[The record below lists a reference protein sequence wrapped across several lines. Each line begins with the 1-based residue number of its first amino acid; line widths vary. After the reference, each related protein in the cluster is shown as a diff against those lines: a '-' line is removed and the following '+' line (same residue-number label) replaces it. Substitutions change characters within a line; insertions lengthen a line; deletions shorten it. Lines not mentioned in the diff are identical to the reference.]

1 MNHKK
6 KGFTLVEVVLII
18 VIVSIGMMTVITALS
33 SGNKYLQRSREKIIA
48 INLAREWVE
57 QMINIRDSNWKKN
70 AGRKEE
76 TRLRKNP
83 IQNIDSRFASGSY
96 IIQTEISG
104 GQQYFYG
111 TWPFVD
117 FDSNQGMSAN
127 NLKYSLCQTSTGW
140 QACPGNQPTS
150 VEGKFFRSIHGVWLY
165 KKYTTTTGWDLLN
178 CISSTNT
185 SVGVS
190 TECKDTSAKE
200 YRFCVTVDYIENI
213 VGKVELCSVITNFK
227 K

>member
-1 MNHKK
+1 MNYKK
-6 KGFTLVEVVLII
+6 KWFTLVEVVLII
-18 VIVSIGMMTVITALS
+18 VIVSIGIVTVVTALS

-83 IQNIDSRFASGSY
+83 IENIDSRFASGSY

-111 TWPFVD
+111 TWPFTA
-117 FDSNQGMSAN
+117 FDVSQWNSVN

-140 QACPGNQPTS
+140 QACPGSQPIS
-150 VEGKFFRSIHGVWLY
+150 VEGKFFRSIRGVWLY
-165 KKYTTTTGWDLLN
+165 EKWNTTNWWILLD
-178 CISSTNT
+178 CISSTSPT
-185 SVGVS
+185 

-200 YRFCVTVDYIENI
+200 YRFCVTVDYIWNI
-213 VGKVELCSVITNFK
+213 VWKVELCSVITNFK

>member
-1 MNHKK
+1 MNNKK
-6 KGFTLVEVVLII
+6 KWFTLVEVVLII

-76 TRLRKNP
+76 TRLRMNP
-83 IQNIDSRFASGSY
+83 IQNLDNRFASGSY

-111 TWPFVD
+111 TWPFVE
-117 FDSNQGMSAN
+117 FSGTQGISTN
-127 NLKYSLCQTSTGW
+127 NLKYSLCQISTGW
-140 QACPGNQPTS
+140 QACPWVIPTS
-150 VEGKFFRSIHGVWLY
+150 AEGKFFRSVRGVGLY
-165 KKYTTTTGWDLLN
+165 KKYTTDVWGILLN
-178 CISSTNT
+178 CISST
-185 SVGVS
+185 SPS

-200 YRFCVTVDYIENI
+200 YRFCVTVDYIGNI
-213 VGKVELCSVITNFK
+213 IGKVELCSIITNFK